1 MSKWHTDRQEQVEP
15 DHKAVPCA
23 PVECSVGA
31 RRQRG
36 LAIGLSDEHRFVW
49 LVAFAVAVLAHVAMT
64 VWLIMT
70 VSPQT
75 GTQQPAAV
83 SMLFEAPKAPLPEAE
98 QAQAGQ
104 TAPKLQAQPA
114 PAMEDMPDMDP
125 QSLTQN
131 EAVVLPPSARAEA
144 EHLPPASAVPKKL
157 VQPAPAMQHDKSVH
171 ATTKAPPEAAHTG
184 EGTTTAHTHA
194 KTDMAATGGH
204 AVAPPSA
211 AAAGQKGGFQL
222 SCSAPESHYPVSA
235 RHLHEEG
242 EAVAEV
248 SINAKGQVIAARLVQ
263 STGYDDLDDQALQTV
278 KNLHCTPPETAVVT
292 GRIPVGFHIQ

>member
-1 MSKWHTDRQEQVEP
+1 MSRWHTDRQERVEP
-15 DHKAVPCA
+15 DHKVAPCA
-23 PVECSVGA
+23 PVRCSVGA
-31 RRQRG
+31 LRQRG
-36 LAIGLSDEHRFVW
+36 LAIGLSDEHRLVW

-83 SMLFEAPKAPLPEAE
+83 SMLFEAPRVPLPEAE

-104 TAPKLQAQPA
+104 TAPTLQSQPA
-114 PAMEDMPDMDP
+114 PLMEDMPDMDS
-125 QSLTQN
+125 QSLTQSRT
-131 EAVVLPPSARAEA
+131 EVLPPSVKAEV

-157 VQPAPAMQHDKSVH
+157 LQSSSAMQHDKSAH
-171 ATTKAPPEAAHTG
+171 AITKTPSEVAHMG
-184 EGTTTAHTHA
+184 EGNTTAHTHA

-204 AVAPPSA
+204 AATPPSA
-211 AAAGQKGGFQL
+211 AAVGQKGGFQL

-278 KNLHCTPPETAVVT
+278 KNLHCTPPESAAVT